1 MAIWLNMLA
10 IAVAGALGSV
20 SRYLITVA
28 ASAVP
33 GGSSMLGTTLAN
45 VIGCAAIGALG
56 EYALFDDAFAERTK
70 LAIRVGFLGGLTTFS
85 TFAAES
91 TLMAANDRWGGATL
105 YVAANLLVGWTA
117 LLASAALVRGWMT

>member
-1 MAIWLNMLA
+1 MATWLNLA
-10 IAVAGALGSV
+10 SIAIGGALGSV

-28 ASAVP
+28 AAAVP

-56 EYALFDDAFAERTK
+56 EYSLLEDAISERTS
-70 LAIRVGFLGGLTTFS
+70 LAMRVGYLGGLTTFS
-85 TFAAES
+85 TFAVES
-91 TLMAANDRWGGATL
+91 SALAGSGRVGGAMF